1 MIYAYKEKDENGQYQ
16 TAAGVR
22 YNVTTAA
29 RVAGPWLRDWR
40 EFESR
45 EAALK
50 YWRLEPVPVPEE
62 EVINAE
68 TFNQPE

>member
-16 TAAGVR
+16 TPAGER

-29 RVAGPWLRDWR
+29 RVDGPWLRDWH
-40 EFESR
+40 EFENK

-50 YWRLEPVPVPEE
+50 YWQLEPVPEE
-62 EVINAE
+62 ELETPAE
-68 TFNQPE
+68 DLM